1 MMEQREP
8 DIGKQLKGLWRRKW
22 LILLTTVVAGGT
34 ALAFAPER
42 PPLYDATATI
52 MIESR
57 ADPLAMLPQALAV
70 TGPSV
75 LSRDM
80 GTQILVIRSRGVLE
94 RAVRQVE
101 PQAETDPEY
110 LSSRVGTLR
119 KSLKVRTR
127 KRRKRQPDVFG
138 IEVQTG
144 TREQLGIK
152 ADAPGYYPLA
162 VEYGYHRVDG
172 TWIAPRSYLRAAID
186 ATRARV
192 IFMVKDSIR
201 RLVES
206 EARLL
211 NAGGG
216 TK

>member
-1 MMEQREP
+1 MPRG
-8 DIGKQLKGLWRRKW
+8 DR
-22 LILLTTVVAGGT
+22 
-34 ALAFAPER
+34 
-42 PPLYDATATI
+42 TI
-52 MIESR
+52 NI
-57 ADPLAMLPQALAV
+57 
-70 TGPSV
+70 SV
-75 LSRDM
+75 LGSEELQRRLNALPAKV
-80 GTQILVIRSRGVLE
+80 GKKIARKALRAGAKLVQA
-94 RAVRQVE
+94 RAKALVPVDE
-101 PQAETDPEY
+101 GD
-110 LSSRVGTLR
+110 LR

-206 EARLL
+206 EVRLL